1 MLPVRTLILG
11 VGKSL
16 NMEERRFR
24 LIAGSIV
31 TGVIIVFSI
40 CIFALILWRDYKEGV
55 WYEIAKQHFPAVIG
69 LPMAAVASLFVVLV
83 LRISS
88 GPIEFEGAGFKFRG
102 AAAPIVF
109 WLFCFL
115 GIAAAIKLLW

>member
-1 MLPVRTLILG
+1 MDE
-11 VGKSL
+11 GK
-16 NMEERRFR
+16 FR

-31 TGVIIVFSI
+31 TGVVTIFSI
-40 CIFALILWRDYKEGV
+40 AIFSLILWRDYKEGV
-55 WYEIAKQHFPAVIG
+55 WYEVAKQHFAAVIG

-88 GPIEFEGAGFKFRG
+88 GPIEFEGASFKFKG